1 MPKLLVVDDEIDIVE
16 VTKRFFKKRGLD
28 VFTAS
33 DGEEALRVIKEE
45 NPDLVLLDFNLPIL
59 SGLEILKKLRNEL
72 KLNTKVIMVTGF
84 ETEMVI
90 NETQG
95 LALEGCI
102 HKPLDLEKLEEVVMS
117 ALSKPSDK

>member
-33 DGEEALRVIKEE
+33 DGDEAIRVIKAE
-45 NPDLVLLDFNLPIL
+45 NPDLILLDYNLPIL

-84 ETEMVI
+84 EAEMGI
-90 NETQG
+90 NETKG
-95 LALEGCI
+95 LAIEGCI
-102 HKPLDLEKLEEVVMS
+102 HKPLDLEKLEKVVMTAIQS
-117 ALSKPSDK
+117 